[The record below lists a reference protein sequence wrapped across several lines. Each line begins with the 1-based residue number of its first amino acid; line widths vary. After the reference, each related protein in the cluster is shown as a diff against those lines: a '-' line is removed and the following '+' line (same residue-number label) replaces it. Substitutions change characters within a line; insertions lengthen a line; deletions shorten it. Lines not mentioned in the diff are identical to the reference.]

1 MSGKADKGI
10 FQTNLRELQNERSG
24 IIRDSFKFKI
34 PIEFITQTYS
44 NTASAT
50 ASITASLAKWL
61 KTEFNTIFTW
71 VRFLLKKKAIY
82 TT

>member
-1 MSGKADKGI
+1 MSGKAEKGI

-24 IIRDSFKFKI
+24 MARDSFKFKI

-61 KTEFNTIFTW
+61 KTEFNILFTW
-71 VRFLLKKKAIY
+71 VQFLIKKKVIY